1 MSIFFDIRNSDFIRH
16 LTFDIRHC
24 RLAVLAAVPLLLGAD
39 WLQFRGTDNTGVAA
53 DARPPVKFSPT
64 DNVAWKAPL
73 PGRGVCGPIVI
84 GDRVVVTA
92 SSGSVKEDKLHVLCF
107 DANSGKQL
115 WHRQFWATG
124 RSYHHPTSSNAAPT
138 PASDGQRIFA
148 FYSSNDLVCLDLD
161 GNLLWYRG
169 LAYDWPKAGNDV
181 GMSSSPLVVGDTVV
195 VQIENQGDS
204 FAAGIDTATGETRWR
219 VTRPAAANWV
229 SPAALRRTDGKNAVL
244 LQSADGLTAY
254 DAKSGEQLWKY
265 DVACA
270 GIPSTTTAGD
280 RIYLPANGLT
290 VLEAKADSTSPTLAW
305 DSNRLAPGNACPVI
319 DGERIYLLSRA
330 GVLVCGD
337 AKTGDLIWQE
347 RLQGTF
353 WATPVLANGHAYCIN
368 QDGQCLIVKLGADK
382 GEIVHTA
389 ELGEGFLGTPA
400 IAGDALYLRGDK
412 HLWKIAETK

>member
-1 MSIFFDIRNSDFIRH
+1 MHRYVS
-16 LTFDIRHC
+16 
-24 RLAVLAAVPLLLGAD
+24 PLLVLTCIASGSAAD
-39 WLQFRGTDNTGVAA
+39 WLQFRGTDNTGVAP
-53 DARPPVKFSPT
+53 DAMPPVTFSAT
-64 DNVAWKAPL
+64 ENVAWKAPL

-84 GDRVVVTA
+84 KDRVVVTA
-92 SSGSVKEDKLHVLCF
+92 SSGSVKEDRLHVLCF
-107 DANSGKQL
+107 DATNGKQL

-124 RSYHHPTSSNAAPT
+124 RPYHHPTSSNAAPT

-148 FYSSNDLVCLDLD
+148 FYSSNDLVCLDLE

-169 LAYDWPKAGNDV
+169 LAFDWPKAGNDV

-219 VTRPAAANWV
+219 ASRPAAANWV
-229 SPAALRRTDGKNAVL
+229 SPAALRRADGKTTVL

-254 DAKSGEQLWKY
+254 DPKSGEQLWKY

-290 VLEAKADSTSPTLAW
+290 VLEAKADATSPTLAW

-319 DGERIYLLSRA
+319 AGERIYLLSRA

-337 AKTGDLIWQE
+337 TKTGDLLWQE
-347 RLQGTF
+347 RLKGTF

-368 QDGQCLIVKLGADK
+368 QDGQCLVVKLGEGK

-412 HLWKIAETK
+412 HLWKIAEK

>member
-1 MSIFFDIRNSDFIRH
+1 MRY
-16 LTFDIRHC
+16 
-24 RLAVLAAVPLLLGAD
+24 AVLLVFFAFPALAGAD
-39 WLQFRGTDNTGVAA
+39 WLQFRGTDNTGVAPEA
-53 DARPPVKFSPT
+53 KPPIIFSAT

-73 PGRGVCGPIVI
+73 PGRGVCGPIVVQ
-84 GDRVVVTA
+84 DRVVVTA

-107 DANSGKQL
+107 DVTSGKQL

-124 RSYHHPTSSNAAPT
+124 RPYHHPTSSNAAPT

-169 LAYDWPKAGNDV
+169 LAFDWPKAGNDV

-195 VQIENQGDS
+195 VQAENQGDS

-219 VTRPAAANWV
+219 VPRPNKANWV
-229 SPAALRRTDGKNAVL
+229 SPAAIRGENGKNAVL
-244 LQSADGLTAY
+244 LQSGDGLTAY
-254 DAKSGEQLWKY
+254 DAKTGEQLWKY
-265 DVACA
+265 DVACS
-270 GIPSTTTAGD
+270 GIPSVTPAGD
-280 RIYLPANGLT
+280 RIYLPANGITALD
-290 VLEAKADSTSPTLAW
+290 ASADSSSPSLAW
-305 DSNRLAPGNACPVI
+305 DSNRLAPGNASPVI

-337 AKTGDLIWQE
+337 TKTGDLLWQE
-347 RLQGTF
+347 RLKGTF
-353 WATPVLANGHAYCIN
+353 WATPVLANGHAYCAN
-368 QDGQCLIVKLGADK
+368 QDGQCLVVKLGEEK

-400 IAGDALYLRGDK
+400 IAGNALYLRGDK
-412 HLWKIAETK
+412 HLWKIAEK